1 MGNDS
6 MVIELLIDVKEA
18 MGANLVNT
26 VCEKVA
32 PYIQSLLENCK
43 IGLRILTNL
52 CTERM
57 ARSEFKIPVEKLKWK
72 GVSGK

>member
-1 MGNDS
+1 MLANMHCPSMVKRGGGVLSIRHRKIYSSEYMANDS

-32 PYIQSLLENCK
+32 PYI
-43 IGLRILTNL
+43 
-52 CTERM
+52 
-57 ARSEFKIPVEKLKWK
+57 
-72 GVSGK
+72 